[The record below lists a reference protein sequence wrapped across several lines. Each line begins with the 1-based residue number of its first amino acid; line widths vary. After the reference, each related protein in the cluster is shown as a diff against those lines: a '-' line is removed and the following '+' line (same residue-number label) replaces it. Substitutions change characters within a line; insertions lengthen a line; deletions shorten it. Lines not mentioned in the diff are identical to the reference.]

1 MNENDLIQRLAS
13 LSTQF
18 DETIRSKELL
28 GVSRPPKGARQDSE
42 APISA
47 IALSGEIER
56 ATPSYPYVA
65 PIVVVCEHS
74 GFGGA
79 QWRTSNGWLY
89 VGDGWNDRISSI
101 IVVSGKW
108 RFYEHSNYGGAS
120 WELGPGYYANLS
132 TVNIPNDTISS
143 FKPISW

>member
-1 MNENDLIQRLAS
+1 MDENTLIQKLAS

-18 DETIRSKELL
+18 DETTRAKELL
-28 GVSRPPKGARQDSE
+28 GVSRPPKGARLDSE
-42 APISA
+42 APTSA
-47 IALSGEIER
+47 IALSGGVER
-56 ATPSYPYVA
+56 ATPSNPYVA
-65 PIVVVCEHS
+65 PIVVVCEHG

-101 IVVSGKW
+101 IVVSGTW

-120 WELGPGYYANLS
+120 WELGPGYYPNLG

-143 FKPISW
+143 FRPISW